1 MEELLYGVAL
11 DFQKEYAGRDASDRI
26 KFTVPGAGR
35 LMTQDCA
42 EQLAGRL
49 KATGKFPFARVVTN
63 FRGERDEITATSLA
77 ELGEDYLGT
86 VTRAINIALENGVSK
101 EEVLEA
107 VHSSGGT

>member
-1 MEELLYGVAL
+1 MEDLLYGVAL
-11 DFQKEYAGRDASDRI
+11 DFQREYAGRDPRDRI

-35 LMTQDCA
+35 LMTKDCA
-42 EQLAGRL
+42 EELAARL

-77 ELGEDYLGT
+77 ELGEDHVGA
-86 VTRAINIALENGVSK
+86 VTRAIKLALENGVSK
-101 EEVLEA
+101 LELLEA